1 MKKIVGIIAA
11 AALATS
17 AFAEINIGSWNR
29 GVFVP
34 FAYDGDTLRTMEG
47 VSWSG
52 TNYGGAGVR
61 VGLGF
66 SASTENAGITLDLHA
81 NPGDSGE
88 TIGLGDQALVW
99 VKPIDMLQ
107 VSFGKFDNHEGR
119 LDECFGDWD
128 TWRMANVTVGEGIGG
143 VDRTNGTGARFTLRP
158 VEGLVIDYQANFNHT
173 DKTGEIKYD
182 EVKTYSKKSD
192 GTYDETTY
200 YTKKEVGSIGNAHTY
215 KVMWEAASF
224 MVGYKADFGFI
235 RAIVNGQPAAANS
248 SGDSTPWAK
257 ISVAADITAVEN
269 MTFKLGA
276 TIPTMLDSGY
286 NPQDV
291 LFAAGADFDFSPVK
305 LHLVADM
312 GLKGKVKDDDASKAE
327 LKDFTMKIGAGV
339 DYDINDALTAVAAV
353 RFANDKVVK
362 DGAFGVFAGL
372 TQKLSNASINYGV
385 ELGKNVGPS
394 AKADDFTF
402 AVPLTITA
410 SF

>member
-11 AALATS
+11 AALAAS
-17 AFAEINIGSWNR
+17 AFAEVNIGSWNR

-34 FAYDGDTLRTMEG
+34 FAYDGDTLRSLEG
-47 VSWSG
+47 VSWSDK
-52 TNYGGAGVR
+52 NYGGAGVR

-66 SASTENAGITLDLHA
+66 SASSENSGIVLDLHA
-81 NPGDSGE
+81 NPGDDGE

-99 VKPIDMLQ
+99 VKPVDMLKI
-107 VSFGKFDNHEGR
+107 SFGKFDNHDGR
-119 LDECFGDWD
+119 LNECFGDWD

-143 VDRTNGTGARFTLRP
+143 VDNQNGTGARFTLTP
-158 VEGLVIDYQANFNHT
+158 IEGLILDYQTNFIR
-173 DKTGEIKYD
+173 KEA
-182 EVKTYSKKSD
+182 D
-192 GTYDETTY
+192 G
-200 YTKKEVGSIGNAHTY
+200 KRGNAHAH
-215 KVMWEAASF
+215 KVLWEGSSI

-235 RAIVNGQPAAANS
+235 RAIVNGQEAAQNS

-269 MTFKLGA
+269 MAFKLGA
-276 TIPTMLDSGY
+276 TIPTMLDSG
-286 NPQDV
+286 NNVQDV
-291 LFAAGADFDFSPVK
+291 QFAAGADFDFSPVR

-312 GLKGKVKDDDASKAE
+312 ALKGKQKDDDASKAE
-327 LKDFTMKIGAGV
+327 LKDFAMKIGAGV

-353 RFANDKVVK
+353 RFANDKVVT

-372 TQKLSNASINYGV
+372 TQKVTNASINYGV

>member
-11 AALATS
+11 AALAAS
-17 AFAEINIGSWNR
+17 AFAEVNIGAGFNR
-29 GVFVP
+29 FVFVP
-34 FAYDGDTLRTMEG
+34 FAYDGDTVRTMEG

-52 TNYGGAGVR
+52 TNYGGAGGR
-61 VGLGF
+61 VGLAF
-66 SASTENAGITLDLHA
+66 SASTENAGMVLDIHA

-88 TIGLGDQALVW
+88 TIGLGDNGYIW
-99 VKPIDMLQ
+99 VKPAEIFKVAL
-107 VSFGKFDNHEGR
+107 GKFDNHWGR

-143 VDRTNGTGARFTLRP
+143 VDRTNGTGACFTLTP
-158 VEGLVIDYQANFNHT
+158 IEGLVIDYQACFGAT
-173 DKTGEIKYD
+173 DDNGVYDKDTYEYKADTGSVTHNKGD
-182 EVKTYSKKSD
+182 VKNT
-192 GTYDETTY
+192 
-200 YTKKEVGSIGNAHTY
+200 IGNVRSYH
-215 KVMWEAASF
+215 VFWEGASL

-235 RAIVNGQPAAANS
+235 RAIVNGQKAAANS

>member
-11 AALATS
+11 AALAAS

-34 FAYDGDTLRTMEG
+34 FAYDGDTLRTLEG

-81 NPGDSGE
+81 NPGDNGE

-99 VKPIDMLQ
+99 VKPVDMLKI
-107 VSFGKFDNHEGR
+107 SFGKFDNHDGR
-119 LDECFGDWD
+119 LNECFGDWD

-143 VDRTNGTGARFTLRP
+143 VDNQNGTGARFTLTP
-158 VEGLVIDYQANFNHT
+158 IEGLILDYQANFIR
-173 DKTGEIKYD
+173 K
-182 EVKTYSKKSD
+182 D
-192 GTYDETTY
+192 GTVVENYVLDPEEGV
-200 YTKKEVGSIGNAHTY
+200 KKAKIVKGSIGNAHAH
-215 KVMWEAASF
+215 KVLWEGSSI

-235 RAIVNGQPAAANS
+235 RAIVNGQEAAANS

-372 TQKLSNASINYGV
+372 TQKVTNASINYGV